1 MNLMTPEGGTLFW
14 TAVTFVALLV
24 ILTKVAWKPILRMLD
39 ERERTIKESLEKAEK
54 AKIEAEKTLASQ
66 SEILESARKE
76 AQDIIAHA
84 RKSAQEAK
92 EEIVVK
98 ARSEADQLLQ
108 KAKREIELSR
118 DKAIEEIRDLSVDLA
133 MTATQKLIG
142 KTLNKE
148 DHRKIIQESLS
159 ELGDLN

>member
-1 MNLMTPEGGTLFW
+1 MTPEGGTIFW

-24 ILTKVAWKPILRMLD
+24 ILTKVGWKPILKMLD
-39 ERERTIKESLEKAEK
+39 ERERTIKESLEQAQKAR
-54 AKIEAEKTLASQ
+54 IEAEKTLASQ
-66 SEILESARKE
+66 SEILEAARKE
-76 AQDIIAHA
+76 AGDIIARA
-84 RKSAQEAK
+84 RQSAQEAR

-98 ARSEADQLLQ
+98 ARSEGDKLLQ
-108 KAKREIELSR
+108 RAKREIELSR

-133 MTATQKLIG
+133 MAATQKLIG

-148 DHRKIIQESLS
+148 DHQKIIQESLS

>member
-1 MNLMTPEGGTLFW
+1 MDLMTPEGGTLFW

-24 ILTKVAWKPILRMLD
+24 ILTKVAWKPILGMLD
-39 ERERTIKESLEKAEK
+39 ERERTIKESLDKAEK
-54 AKIEAEKTLASQ
+54 ARIEAEKTLASQ
-66 SEILESARKE
+66 TEILDAARKE
-76 AQDIIAHA
+76 AQDIVAQA
-84 RKSAQEAK
+84 RKSAQEAR

-108 KAKREIELSR
+108 RAKREIELSR

-133 MTATQKLIG
+133 MTVTQKLIG

-148 DHRKIIQESLS
+148 DHQKIIQESLS
-159 ELGDLN
+159 KLGDLN